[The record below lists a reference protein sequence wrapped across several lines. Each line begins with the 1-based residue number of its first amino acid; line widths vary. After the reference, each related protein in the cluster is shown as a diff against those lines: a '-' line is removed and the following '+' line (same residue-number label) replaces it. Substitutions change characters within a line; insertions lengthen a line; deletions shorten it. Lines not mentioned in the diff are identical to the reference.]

1 MKEILKIDEF
11 ESYVAEAL
19 EVIPEE
25 PLEGELPV
33 VVFPSFVKRVDSAGN
48 YVYAEMTQDLPFVK
62 LVLTKYLNADEDI
75 NTMSEEEFLSHS
87 GFNYYE
93 SVVDGSYIGTTD
105 VFNALKYKGIIY
117 MEGIDGSSVACIG
130 LSEDGKWYGWS
141 QYTIHGFGIGDVVQ
155 EGDLTTTSGYTDDYV
170 IQHPEDDKSL
180 PVGFTAYTMNDA
192 KRMAIAYASAV

>member
-25 PLEGELPV
+25 PLEAELPEAEL
-33 VVFPSFVKRVDSAGN
+33 PSFVKRVDSAGN

-62 LVLTKYLNADEDI
+62 LVLTKYLNAGEDI
-75 NTMSEEEFLSHS
+75 NIMSEEEFLSHS

-93 SVVDGSYIGTTD
+93 SLVDGSYIGTTD
-105 VFNALKYKGIIY
+105 VFNALKDKGIIY

>member
-19 EVIPEE
+19 EEIPEE
-25 PLEGELPV
+25 PIEAESP

-62 LVLTKYLNADEDI
+62 LVLTKYLNAGEDI

-87 GFNYYE
+87 DFNYYE
-93 SVVDGSYIGTTD
+93 SLVDGSYIGTTD
-105 VFNALKYKGIIY
+105 VFNVLKDKGIIY

-155 EGDLTTTSGYTDDYV
+155 EGYLTTTSEYTDDNL

>member
-11 ESYVAEAL
+11 ESYVAESL
-19 EVIPEE
+19 EEIPEE
-25 PLEGELPV
+25 PIEAESP

-62 LVLTKYLNADEDI
+62 LVLTKYLNAGEDI

-87 GFNYYE
+87 DFNYYE
-93 SVVDGSYIGTTD
+93 SLVDGSYIGTTD
-105 VFNALKYKGIIY
+105 VFNVLKGKGIIY

>member
-19 EVIPEE
+19 EEIPEE
-25 PLEGELPV
+25 PIEAESPV
-33 VVFPSFVKRVDSAGN
+33 IFPSFVKRVDSAGN

-62 LVLTKYLNADEDI
+62 LVLTKYLNAGEDI
-75 NTMSEEEFLSHS
+75 NNMSEEEFLSHS
-87 GFNYYE
+87 DFNYYE
-93 SVVDGSYIGTTD
+93 SLVDGSYIGTTD
-105 VFNALKYKGIIY
+105 VFNALKDKGIIY

-141 QYTIHGFGIGDVVQ
+141 QYTIHGFEIGDIVQ

>member
-11 ESYVAEAL
+11 ESYVAESL
-19 EVIPEE
+19 EEIPEE
-25 PLEGELPV
+25 PIEADSP
-33 VVFPSFVKRVDSAGN
+33 VVFPPFVKRVDNAGN

-62 LVLTKYLNADEDI
+62 LVLTKYLNAGEDI

-87 GFNYYE
+87 DFNYYE
-93 SVVDGSYIGTTD
+93 SLVDGSYIGTTD
-105 VFNALKYKGIIY
+105 IFNVLKDKGIIY

-141 QYTIHGFGIGDVVQ
+141 QYTIHGFEIRDVVQ

>member
-19 EVIPEE
+19 EEIPEE
-25 PLEGELPV
+25 PIEAESPVEL
-33 VVFPSFVKRVDSAGN
+33 PSFVKRVDSAGN

-62 LVLTKYLNADEDI
+62 LVLTKYLNAGEDI

-87 GFNYYE
+87 SFDYYE
-93 SVVDGSYIGTTD
+93 SLVDGSYIGTTD
-105 VFNALKYKGIIY
+105 IFNVLKDKGIIY